1 MMRIGTE
8 TGSLVNHILSRGCD
22 EEVQVGDPAT
32 ILHWSDRSPAT
43 VVEVFKKGKFTYF
56 VTQED
61 HAKRIDSNGYGG
73 QQEYEYS
80 RNPDG
85 REQTWKVTPR
95 GAIGVYLNPE
105 TGRFVKTS
113 GSVSVGRREKYF
125 DPSF

>member
-8 TGSLVNHILSRGCD
+8 TGSLVNHILSRGIAQ
-22 EEVQVGDPAT
+22 EVAVGDPAT

-85 REQTWKVTPR
+85 REQTWKVTPK
-95 GAIGVYLNPE
+95 GILGVSFRSE
-105 TGRFVKTS
+105 TKRFVNNG
-113 GSVSVGRREKYF
+113 GSIALGRREKYR